1 MLALVSEGPE
11 LESHSENLLALWPW
25 ISYLSLGLQFPA
37 YKTGVK
43 IMTLSGCWAEA
54 DESVYIKQWAW
65 APWNNTCCHLTY
77 SPNAHLC
84 VSTLGI
90 TMIQMIRGDGFSIMG
105 DAKGV
110 IFRKWRKRSP
120 LAPLKSLHIDRLCP
134 SPGQKRLT
142 RVPPLEHPSPSSSLT
157 SYTSS
162 QTEAGQGQFPCCPV
176 SQPQHS
182 GSRPA
187 PPNLLHPSCCR
198 HCLRG
203 QMWWPQLNWLET
215 HRQLLS
221 PSTPGTP
228 VINT

>member
-37 YKTGVK
+37 CKTGVK
-43 IMTLSGCWAEA
+43 IMILSGCWAEA

-120 LAPLKSLHIDRLCP
+120 LSTSKISAHWSPLPLPRTKKTDTCPSLGAPLPIVIPDILHLQPDLSRSGP
-134 SPGQKRLT
+134 
-142 RVPPLEHPSPSSSLT
+142 VPML
-157 SYTSS
+157 
-162 QTEAGQGQFPCCPV
+162 PCF
-176 SQPQHS
+176 SAS
-182 GSRPA
+182 A
-187 PPNLLHPSCCR
+187 F
-198 HCLRG
+198 
-203 QMWWPQLNWLET
+203 WFT
-215 HRQLLS
+215 
-221 PSTPGTP
+221 PSTPQPAPSLLLQTLPQGADVVAT
-228 VINT
+228 T